1 MSRRDREQR
10 VPIEIDAGGIEAL
23 PLPEIKSI
31 LRAAEGIIARGG
43 RTLLC
48 KILKGS
54 RDKSVLQ
61 HALEN
66 NPSYGFYRELGNEEI
81 MARIDWTIL
90 HGYLR
95 LEYFGRL
102 PLVCYTPAGLALEID
117 IITDELRE
125 RLRQMAGTPIDLP
138 FLESLKDAPRE
149 TLWQLLEKI
158 EATGDPLFIPVL
170 RAWGQVAYKKVRA
183 RINRVIAELERSCQA
198 QKGISRSGA
207 L

>member
-1 MSRRDREQR
+1 MSRRDRERR
-10 VPIEIDAGGIEAL
+10 VPVEIDARGIELL
-23 PLPEIKSI
+23 PLAEIRAI
-31 LRAAEGIIARGG
+31 LRGAEDLIAQGG
-43 RTLLC
+43 RSLLC

-61 HALEN
+61 RALEN
-66 NPSYGFYRELGNEEI
+66 NPSYGFYQNLPNEEI

-125 RLRQMAGTPIDLP
+125 RLRQMAGSPIDLP

-158 EATGDPLFIPVL
+158 EATEDPSFIPAL
-170 RAWGQVAYKKVRA
+170 KAWGQVAYKKVRA
-183 RINRVIAELERSCQA
+183 RINRVIAELQRSRQ
-198 QKGISRSGA
+198 I